1 MQDAGW
7 ISTGLD
13 NYLELLMQ
21 RVASGRLIFRDGW
34 VWTSRGEFVTD
45 WYHVDEPSNRFNPKG
60 GHLVPSARAR
70 LSCVNCGFE
79 NELAT
84 CVLA

>member
-1 MQDAGW
+1 MFVDLDPAPKGNHGQLIGDGGMQDAGW

-34 VWTSRGEFVTD
+34 VWTSRSEFVTD
-45 WYHVDEPSNRFNPKG
+45 WYHVDEPSNRFNPKSG
-60 GHLVPSARAR
+60 VGS
-70 LSCVNCGFE
+70 
-79 NELAT
+79 
-84 CVLA
+84 